1 MFSYIDVIPS
11 KSSIRPDEDLNI
23 LGGAANHGEAVETD
37 MTVWGNTGSGWVPL
51 ITRHMLIEKGEH
63 KHLYFTIT
71 PEILYEKLWKEGP
84 EEFDLIIRDTEPAKD
99 EAGVLVFVRE

>member
-1 MFSYIDVIPS
+1 MFSYLDVIPS

-23 LGGAANHGEAVETD
+23 LGGAANHGDAVETD

-51 ITRHMLIEKGEH
+51 ITRHMLIEKEEH

-71 PEILYEKLWKEGP
+71 PEILWENLWKEGP
-84 EEFDLIIRDTEPAKD
+84 EEFDLIIRDTEPGDD
-99 EAGVLVFVRE
+99 ETGVLIFVKD